1 MENVRKCT
9 RRALCLT
16 LRWWYKTDPGL
27 HSMLLLDKNYIT
39 IKITEHKDPSSGSW
53 EEAGKKTAGLLFQH
67 KAAVGSL
74 MEKYLGV

>member
-1 MENVRKCT
+1 
-9 RRALCLT
+9 
-16 LRWWYKTDPGL
+16 
-27 HSMLLLDKNYIT
+27 MLLLDKNYIT